1 MTPVSVEAGKNTR
14 SAAVK
19 MCNLLLIEKG
29 GSSVQEFRDSLSK
42 KGYSILS
49 ADSLAKALPI
59 VGKKNIDLIAVD
71 SRFSSDRSHFRKF
84 LKLTAPIPRLV
95 LTGSDRASGLG
106 IWLKD
111 GIATP
116 LREPFSLSEFV
127 MWVER
132 LRKEKEVADRIN
144 LLEEEAKSRKKE
156 LSFMEDIT
164 RILSSTSFEIE
175 KTLTMIMKKAELL
188 TGFDA
193 WTILLVEG
201 VSEDLFFG
209 KNQTKRS
216 TRIRRDTVKPGE
228 GVAGW
233 VAENGTP
240 LIVPDVSKDKRFSRK
255 IDGLP
260 RLDTRSLVCIP
271 VIIKNRLVGVFE
283 FHSARRKRHF
293 LDKDLELLLK
303 LVGYASMAI
312 EKTLIYQKMENL
324 TITDELTNL
333 FNIRYLNRTLDF
345 EVERSQRFGSSFS
358 VIFMDIDY
366 FKKVNDTYGHL
377 VGSKLLIEVAQLILG
392 GLRTIDTVARY
403 GGDEFVII
411 LPQTPL
417 KGGFHVA
424 ERLRR
429 EIESKVFLRQEG
441 FMIRITSSAGV
452 AAYPENAKTK
462 EELLKIAD
470 KEMYRGKKTT
480 RNVVYASV

>member
-1 MTPVSVEAGKNTR
+1 M
-14 SAAVK
+14 
-19 MCNLLLIEKG
+19 LLIEKG
-29 GSSVQEFRDSLSK
+29 GSSVQGFRDTLNR
-42 KGYSILS
+42 KGYSVIS
-49 ADSLAKALPI
+49 ANSLARALPI
-59 VGKKNIDLIAVD
+59 VGKKNIDVIAVD
-71 SRFSSDRSHFRKF
+71 SRFSSDRSNFRKF

-95 LTGSDRASGLG
+95 LTGSDGARGLAT
-106 IWLKD
+106 WMKD
-111 GIATP
+111 GIAAP

-127 MWVER
+127 MWVEK

-144 LLEEEAKSRKKE
+144 LLEEEAKTRKKE

-175 KTLTMIMKKAELL
+175 KTLTMIMKKAKFL

-193 WTILLVEG
+193 WTILLIEG
-201 VSEDLFFG
+201 VSDDLFFG
-209 KNQTKRS
+209 KDQKKRS

-240 LIVPDVSKDKRFSRK
+240 LIVPDVSKDKRFIRK

-260 RLDTRSLVCIP
+260 RVDTRS
-271 VIIKNRLVGVFE
+271 
-283 FHSARRKRHF
+283 
-293 LDKDLELLLK
+293 DLELLLK

-358 VIFMDIDY
+358 VIFMDLDY

-424 ERLRR
+424 ERLRK

-441 FMIRITSSAGV
+441 FMIRITTSAGV